1 VLGRPGQVSIF
12 NQVINEGSPL
22 GILAKNTLAA
32 MGMFLVKG
40 DTIVR
45 HNPPGRPVFDL
56 FLLVPFLI
64 GLIWCIRHWRRSPAI
79 ALLLWILVMLGPTI
93 FAEDAPH
100 FLRSVGVLP
109 AVLIFPALG
118 LSQIWTWSKLPS
130 RFGLVLVVLLTAASF
145 VVTVNDYFIKYGRN
159 PTTGYWFEAAARE
172 LTENLNRE
180 SGMVLIDQR
189 YFEGWPSVSYLLDED
204 IDVESY
210 HPQDLVKGQMNPPVS
225 VYSWPHEQRVEVAQ
239 AIADPAVISSEY
251 GSLAQGDLD
260 PEPYVL
266 FIHDTVAKPDNYSV
280 LANFDNGIQLRDVQ
294 LTLIDDKLIK
304 VNLLWSTEINLDQS
318 LVVFVHVIENGEL
331 IGQSDEQPGQGT
343 WPTYLWRPGLII
355 NEQHFIELS
364 EEFDK
369 KQHQIHVGMYD
380 ANTQDRIM
388 VLDTGGKPVSDTWLI
403 KP

>member
-1 VLGRPGQVSIF
+1 
-12 NQVINEGSPL
+12 
-22 GILAKNTLAA
+22 
-32 MGMFLVKG
+32 M
-40 DTIVR
+40 
-45 HNPPGRPVFDL
+45 
-56 FLLVPFLI
+56 
-64 GLIWCIRHWRRSPAI
+64 
-79 ALLLWILVMLGPTI
+79 ALLLWIVVMLGPTI

-130 RFGLVLVVLLTAASF
+130 RLGLALVVLLTAASF
-145 VVTVNDYFIKYGRN
+145 FATVNDYFIKYGRN
-159 PTTGYWFEAAARE
+159 PTTGYWFEAAARD

-189 YFEGWPSVSYLLDED
+189 YFEGWPSVSYLFDED
-204 IDVESY
+204 IDAETY
-210 HPQDLVKGQMNPPVS
+210 HPQDLVKDQINPPVS
-225 VYSWPHEQRVEVAQ
+225 VYSWPHKYRVEVTQ
-239 AIADPAVISSEY
+239 AIDEPAVISSEN

-260 PEPYVL
+260 PAPYVL
-266 FIHDTVAKPDNYSV
+266 FIHDRVAKPDNYPV

-294 LTLIDDKLIK
+294 MTLIDDKLIE
-304 VNLLWSTEINLDQS
+304 VNLLWSTEKNLDQP
-318 LVVFVHVIENGEL
+318 LVAFVHVIENGEL
-331 IGQSDEQPGQGT
+331 IGQSDAQPGQGT

-355 NEQHFIELS
+355 NDRHFIELS
-364 EEFDK
+364 EEFDE

-388 VLDTGGKPVSDTWLI
+388 VLDTGGNPVSDNWLI